1 MVTDDQLLLLRLEIK
16 RVVTIFVHVVIHIFV
31 NLTISVVVINK
42 IFEGTRN
49 IVIECKFGKIYSMKK
64 ETCPFEQLS
73 ANQLK
78 EELVSRKM
86 SLEFLKPIKKDI
98 LPVLKKELKGIKRVP
113 ILFFGNPLKDLTYLG
128 LSSYEMTVGMYA

>member
-1 MVTDDQLLLLRLEIK
+1 
-16 RVVTIFVHVVIHIFV
+16 
-31 NLTISVVVINK
+31 
-42 IFEGTRN
+42 
-49 IVIECKFGKIYSMKK
+49 MKK